1 VAPKPVEQKGGNW
14 SLQLNYISLVART
27 IAAFFAILLVTRLL
41 EKEQLGQL
49 TFYEYI
55 TGITIGS
62 LAADMAI
69 AIVSPWRV
77 LAALLVF
84 SGLTYTMGYVSLKSR
99 VARKLLEGEPTI
111 VMQNGKIMEENMK
124 KIRYNVDDLLV
135 QLRNK
140 DVFNPADVEFAIL
153 EPHGQISVLL
163 KSQKKPVTRED
174 MQIPTEYEGVS
185 SELIMDGEII
195 YQNLQQNKLDEA
207 WLINE
212 LNKQGITSPR
222 EVLLASLDTA
232 GNLYVDRK
240 HDNLQTEVR
249 IQDTPDQDK
258 LHK

>member
-1 VAPKPVEQKGGNW
+1 MSVYLNVA
-14 SLQLNYISLVART
+14 IRT
-27 IAAFFAILLVTRLL
+27 ISAFIVILVVTRLL

-69 AIVSPWRV
+69 YSMVSP
-77 LAALLVF
+77 LLIMMSLLVF
-84 SGLTYTMGYVSLKSR
+84 SALTWLSGWISLKSR

-111 VMQNGKIMEENMK
+111 VMQNGKIMEENMSR
-124 KIRYNVDDLLV
+124 IRYNVDDLLV

-153 EPHGQISVLL
+153 EPHGQLSVLL
-163 KSQKKPVTRED
+163 KSSKKPVTRED
-174 MQIPTEYEGVS
+174 MQVPTQYEGIC

-195 YQNLQQNKLDEA
+195 YQNLQQNSLDEA

-212 LNKQGITSPR
+212 LKKQGINSP
-222 EVLLASLDTA
+222 ENIMLASLDTS
-232 GNLYVDRK
+232 GNLFVDRK
-240 HDNLQTEVR
+240 HDNLHVEVR
-249 IQDTPDQDK
+249 VQDTIDQSPSK
-258 LHK
+258 